1 VLKFTP
7 VVWLLSV
14 QERYSAWLGYLWLLA
29 THRRTKLIGYQASEI
44 GHEQTLMKANFTRQ
58 NNNKQIQRATC
69 LEKEISKLA

>member
-1 VLKFTP
+1 MTALRPEPEQQCREVFHS
-7 VVWLLSV
+7 LS
-14 QERYSAWLGYLWLLA
+14 